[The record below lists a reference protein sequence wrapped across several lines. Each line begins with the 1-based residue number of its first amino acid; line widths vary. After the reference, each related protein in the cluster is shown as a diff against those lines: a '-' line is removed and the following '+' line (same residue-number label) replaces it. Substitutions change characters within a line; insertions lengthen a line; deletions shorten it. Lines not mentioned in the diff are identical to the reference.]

1 MTLRNSRFVKEVGP
15 LTVMIIGSV
24 DEKEEDILFEL

>member
-24 DEKEEDILFEL
+24 DERRGGHSI